1 MASRTSRRRFAS
13 RWRRS
18 SSGVPGASAGS
29 GSGFSSGPSETI
41 VRYAVQVWLIAPVRT
56 SSASTRTPTSIEV
69 RQAALTVARRVTTSP
84 TWMGERK
91 RISSTAAVTTRPP
104 ARRVAAIAATSSHS
118 FMIQPPWTLPAMF
131 ASCTPMR

>member
-1 MASRTSRRRFAS
+1 M
-13 RWRRS
+13 
-18 SSGVPGASAGS
+18 
-29 GSGFSSGPSETI
+29 
-41 VRYAVQVWLIAPVRT
+41 QVWLIAPVRT

-131 ASCTPMR
+131 ASCTPMRYVSTDTVSAGWRSTVMRAHPSTGNSDRVGRLSVHR